1 VKIVDVTPY
10 VVKIRTNARGGIY
23 WFLVKVTTDNNSS
36 GWGEVYWN
44 SYDPATYKRMV
55 MRIAEDYLIGE
66 DAFGIERFFLRAFSR
81 HCHAHADLIGMGI
94 ISGLEMAL
102 WDLVGQ
108 ELNRPVYD
116 LLGGMVNERI
126 RTYTYL
132 IEEND
137 AVWCE
142 DFWQSETACIAR
154 AAEYV
159 KMGFTAIKFDPFSPY
174 VNSLSISQPDLKM
187 LSRAERTVK
196 GIRDAVGDTCDIII
210 GTHGQF
216 TSAGAIR
223 AARMLEKYDPLW
235 FEEPTPPENHSA
247 MAKVARATSVPIAA
261 GERLATKW
269 EFMPLIESRSVDI
282 VQLDIAGLGGILE
295 AKKIAA
301 IADAA
306 HLQFTPHFYAG
317 PLNYAAQIQLDVCCG
332 NFLIQESIE
341 KMDRHGLE
349 LLVKEPFQWEDG
361 YIIPSKRPGL
371 GIEIDEDAVRRYSV
385 DSFEEQNALL

>member
-1 VKIVDVTPY
+1 MKIVDVTPY

-44 SYDPATYKRMV
+44 SYDPTTYKRMV
-55 MRIAEDYLIGE
+55 MSMASDYLIGE

-81 HCHAHADLIGMGI
+81 HGHSHADLGGMGI
-94 ISGLEMAL
+94 VSGLEMAL
-102 WDLVGQ
+102 WDLVGK

-137 AVWCE
+137 AIWCE
-142 DFWQSETACIAR
+142 DFWQSEKACIAR
-154 AAEYV
+154 AEEYV
-159 KMGFTAIKFDPFSPY
+159 QMGFTAIKFDPFSPY
-174 VNSLSISQPDLKM
+174 VNSLSISQPDLKV

-196 GIRDAVGDTCDIII
+196 GIRDVVGDACDIII

-247 MAKVARATSVPIAA
+247 MSKVASATSIPIAA

-341 KMDRHGLE
+341 RMDRHGLE
-349 LLVKEPFQWEDG
+349 LLIKEPFQWEEG

-385 DSFEEQNALL
+385 DAFEEQNALL